1 MEDISLEIL
10 LFIMAAGF
18 IAAFIDSVVGGGGL
32 ISIPA
37 LMLTGMPMVQVLG
50 TNKVGASMGALS
62 SVVSFIRSGKV
73 DFGVMKYLFPLGFL
87 GSACGVYV
95 VQLIPSDFLKPM
107 VVVMLILVTIYSLF
121 RKDWGKTATYAGM
134 SKKKAILSGIVA
146 IGMGFYDGF
155 FGPGAG
161 SFMLFGFLCIGF
173 EFVGAAANARALN
186 FASNIAGAISFAYIG
201 VVNYYYA
208 IPMGIA
214 MICGALL
221 GTKMAITKGASYV
234 RPLFIS
240 MSVIL
245 IGKQLWDV
253 FK

>member
-1 MEDISLEIL
+1 MDDISLEIL
-10 LFIMAAGF
+10 LFVMAAGF

-32 ISIPA
+32 ISLPA
-37 LMLTGMPMVQVLG
+37 LMMTGMPMVQVLG
-50 TNKVGASMGALS
+50 TNKVSASMGALS
-62 SVVSFIRSGKV
+62 SVLSFIRSGKV
-73 DFGVMKYLFPLGFL
+73 DFALMKYLFPLGFL

-95 VQLIPSDFLKPM
+95 VRLIPSDFLKPM

-121 RKDWGKTATYAGM
+121 RKNWGKTSTYTGM
-134 SKKKAILSGIVA
+134 TNKKLALSGLVA
-146 IGMGFYDGF
+146 VGMGFYDGF

-186 FASNIAGAISFAYIG
+186 FASNIAAAIAFACLG

-221 GTKMAITKGASYV
+221 GTRMALKKGAGYV
-234 RPLFIS
+234 KPLFIF
-240 MSVIL
+240 MTVIL
-245 IGKQLWDV
+245 IGKQIWDV